1 MMDPYKILGVAPGAT
16 DDEIKQAY
24 RALVRKYH
32 PDKYANTDLA
42 DMANEK
48 MKEINAAY
56 EQVQRMR
63 REGTASTSSH
73 TQDESDSSQESS
85 HYESYSGNSVFA
97 RIRMHINNGDLD
109 DAQVLLRTVPD
120 DDRGAEWHFLIGC
133 VLLRRGH
140 IVDAQN
146 HLDTACRIDPYNSEY
161 RIVRD
166 RLRAQTAAQAGG
178 YRTDT
183 ASNSGC
189 ACSACDICMT
199 LACVD
204 CCCDC
209 LCSRH

>member
-1 MMDPYKILGVAPGAT
+1 MMDPYKILGVSPTAT
-16 DDEIKQAY
+16 DDELKQAY

-56 EQVQRMR
+56 EEIQRMR
-63 REGTASTSSH
+63 REGTAAGASDTPGGSS
-73 TQDESDSSQESS
+73 
-85 HYESYSGNSVFA
+85 YAGNSSYYNTYNGNATFA
-97 RIRMHINNGDLD
+97 RIRMHINNGELD
-109 DAQVLLRTVPD
+109 DAQALLRTVPES
-120 DDRGAEWHFLIGC
+120 DRGAEWHFLIGC

-166 RLRAQTAAQAGG
+166 RLRIF
-178 YRTDT
+178 R
-183 ASNSGC
+183 
-189 ACSACDICMT
+189 I
-199 LACVD
+199 LK
-204 CCCDC
+204 
-209 LCSRH
+209 

>member
-1 MMDPYKILGVAPGAT
+1 MMDPYKVIGVSSSAT
-16 DDEIKQAY
+16 DDEVKQAY

-56 EQVQRMR
+56 EEIQRMR
-63 REGTASTSSH
+63 RESTASD
-73 TQDESDSSQESS
+73 TQSNASSSQGSS
-85 HYESYSGNSVFA
+85 YYGSYSGNATFA
-97 RIRMHINNGDLD
+97 RIRMHINNGELD
-109 DAQVLLRTVPD
+109 DAQALLRTVPES
-120 DDRGAEWHFLIGC
+120 DRGAEWHFLIGC

-178 YRTDT
+178 YRADT
-183 ASNSGC
+183 SSNSGC
-189 ACSACDICMT
+189 ACSICDICMT
-199 LACVD
+199 LACID

>member
-1 MMDPYKILGVAPGAT
+1 MMDPYKILGVSPTAT
-16 DDEIKQAY
+16 DDELKQAY

-56 EQVQRMR
+56 EEIQRMR
-63 REGTASTSSH
+63 REGTAAGASDTQSGSSYA
-73 TQDESDSSQESS
+73 SNSS
-85 HYESYSGNSVFA
+85 YYNTYSGNATFA
-97 RIRMHINNGDLD
+97 RIRMHINNGELD
-109 DAQVLLRTVPD
+109 DAQALLRTVPES
-120 DDRGAEWHFLIGC
+120 DRGAEWHFLIGC

-166 RLRAQTAAQAGG
+166 RLRAQTAAQANG
-178 YRTDT
+178 YRTDR
-183 ASNSGC
+183 SDSSGC
-189 ACSACDICMT
+189 ACSVCDICMT
-199 LACVD
+199 LACID

-209 LCSRH
+209 MCNRH